1 MYPPLSKGIGGRGHW
16 SQGLGFRFWGLGTD
30 SPLSKGIGGRGHWSH
45 ASSNT
50 RHANSNTRL
59 ANSNANGRKCWPRRE
74 QEVHIYSHTHTH
86 THTRTHAR
94 ARAHTHTHIHTHTH
108 RNKSDWRASR
118 VAPPPLSPR
127 KAKEIETLLDQKLV
141 LNEALAR
148 RQQVSPVVLKYGISG
163 P

>member
-1 MYPPLSKGIGGRGHW
+1 MESRQFKHETRQFKHETRQFKRKRKEVLAPPRARSTYI
-16 SQGLGFRFWGLGTD
+16 F
-30 SPLSKGIGGRGHWSH
+30 
-45 ASSNT
+45 
-50 RHANSNTRL
+50 
-59 ANSNANGRKCWPRRE
+59 
-74 QEVHIYSHTHTH
+74 THTH
-86 THTRTHAR
+86 THAHTHAR
-94 ARAHTHTHIHTHTH
+94 ARARTHTHTHIHTHTH